1 MAERYTN
8 PLTLISVC
16 LHSSLAFP
24 LIRYVSTCQSAKL
37 PMVPLQGECQ
47 AIRSFR
53 GGVCVGR
60 GGIELY
66 SPSPSSNGICPASPR
81 QCRSSQLN
89 TALCKSLKYPPCTAA
104 VVLMATVQ
112 KQTKL
117 AASFRPSEPHFL
129 HAAEYGNYVYFFYR
143 EIAVE
148 QSSLGKV
155 RQCTS
160 CLGCRTYSSIPA
172 SGEKKPGDFL

>member
-1 MAERYTN
+1 
-8 PLTLISVC
+8 
-16 LHSSLAFP
+16 
-24 LIRYVSTCQSAKL
+24 
-37 PMVPLQGECQ
+37 MV
-47 AIRSFR
+47 
-53 GGVCVGR
+53 
-60 GGIELY
+60 
-66 SPSPSSNGICPASPR
+66 
-81 QCRSSQLN
+81 
-89 TALCKSLKYPPCTAA
+89 TA
-104 VVLMATVQ
+104 Q

-155 RQCTS
+155 RQRTS

-172 SGEKKPGDFL
+172 SGKESLATSSKWERAVVVMGPFYALRVLHIRIQETSEQRLLGMLC